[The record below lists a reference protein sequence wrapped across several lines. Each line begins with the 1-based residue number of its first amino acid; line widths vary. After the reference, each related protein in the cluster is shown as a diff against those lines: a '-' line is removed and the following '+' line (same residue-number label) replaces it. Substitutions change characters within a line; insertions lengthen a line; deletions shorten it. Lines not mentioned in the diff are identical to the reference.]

1 MSGEE
6 VVAVERTG
14 RDPQRLV
21 RADGSKL
28 KVVEILEYW
37 RNPRLGAVASASM
50 RTTEAYR
57 LLVVERPAGEPRE
70 VTIRQYG
77 GSHASAWHLRPVHR
91 KVTGADLQ
99 AALRTAM
106 VERARQAFARGA
118 HGVSPADTVE
128 SLTFINQTEGF
139 LLDAAGAVHHNVKFP
154 AEAWKEILEEAK
166 VAHP

>member
-6 VVAVERTG
+6 VVSIERTG

-21 RADGSKL
+21 RADGSRL
-28 KVVEILEYW
+28 TVVEILEYW
-37 RNPRLGAVASASM
+37 SNPRLGTVASASM

-57 LLVVERPAGEPRE
+57 LLVVDRSDGEPRE

-77 GSHASAWHLRPVHR
+77 GSHASAWHLRSVNR
-91 KVTGADLQ
+91 EVTGRDLQ
-99 AALRTAM
+99 VALRAAM

-154 AEAWKEILEEAK
+154 AEAWKEILDEARLG
-166 VAHP
+166 HP